1 MIQLSKKWGYA
12 LKAILYIA
20 EKSPKILKIKDI
32 SLDLNISES
41 LLRRIIASL
50 EKWDLIQTIK
60 GRTWGVLLKKELK
73 EISIYNI
80 LKFSW
85 EKLWITTCTSW
96 LDCSNKEN
104 CNTTIV
110 LWNLQKSFNSILK
123 LYTLDKMINK
133 K

>member
-50 EKWDLIQTIK
+50 EKWDLIETIK

-73 EISIYNI
+73 EVSIYDI

-96 LDCSNKEN
+96 LDCSNKET

-123 LYTLDKMINK
+123 LYTLDKIINK